1 MPVTRFTLMGV
12 GAMRSPAFAPAGL
25 LVEHGHYR
33 VMFDGGPGAE
43 PAGRLDAWLV
53 TDARAELIREI
64 RALAWR
70 HRLEPEVD
78 DYVRDGLLRINPEPV
93 VHTSHPTYG
102 YRIALPGLVAA
113 WAPEFL
119 EFPSWAEGVDLMFA
133 DGSGWSRPIRFVG
146 GAGGHA
152 CVLDVAREAEARG
165 VERLVF
171 AHIGRPTIRAAIAGE
186 RPPFGDLGHDGQTFR
201 VLPAS
206 RVSPPARSSRVV
218 PQRFAPDPRLGS
230 HRRGAAP
237 RSPWTEHRAPS
248 AGRTDRSPGRR

>member
-1 MPVTRFTLMGV
+1 MTRLTLMGV

-25 LVEHGHYR
+25 LVEHDRRR
-33 VMFDGGPGAE
+33 VMIDGGPGAE
-43 PAGRLDAWLV
+43 PRGCLDAWLV
-53 TDARAELIREI
+53 TDSRAELIREI

-78 DYVRDGLLRINPEPV
+78 DYVRDGALRVNPEPV

-102 YRIALPGLVAA
+102 YRITLPGFVVA

-119 EFPSWAEGVDLMFA
+119 DFPLWAEGVDLMFA
-133 DGSGWSRPIRFVG
+133 DGSGWRRPIRFVG

-165 VERLVF
+165 VGRLVF

-186 RPPFGDLGHDGQTFR
+186 RPPFGELGHDGQ
-201 VLPAS
+201 V
-206 RVSPPARSSRVV
+206 
-218 PQRFAPDPRLGS
+218 FAV
-230 HRRGAAP
+230 
-237 RSPWTEHRAPS
+237 RADV
-248 AGRTDRSPGRR
+248 RRSPGSARATRA